1 MEYLWERVRSFLPR
15 DDLLCLRE
23 SQVPRRM
30 RLVRARLDDCV
41 VAVGTCT
48 PSAVLGRRNDVTR
61 VTKPWM
67 ETTTTVQTQRCTVT
81 VFRVEWTIEVFP
93 KRDIDEGAQSGH

>member
-30 RLVRARLDDCV
+30 RLVRARLDDCA
-41 VAVGTCT
+41 VADGTCT
-48 PSAVLGRRNDVTR
+48 PSAVLGRRNDVFMR
-61 VTKPWM
+61 VGWNAYHKA
-67 ETTTTVQTQRCTVT
+67 VDGNNDDSADA
-81 VFRVEWTIEVFP
+81 EVHSDSFQGGV
-93 KRDIDEGAQSGH
+93 DD